1 MAAGP
6 SICAGWCHRGEL
18 LPRRVLVDNTA
29 PATLQALQLD
39 MVERDKN
46 SRDQPA
52 YPLAEAARYLR
63 LPAPTLRS
71 WVLGRS
77 YPKAGGLEQ
86 FQPLI
91 PLAQEKPPA
100 LSFYNLVEAHV
111 LHSLRSTHGV
121 EIKEVRKAIAYAES
135 QLNIQRLLLHQEL
148 RTGAGQL
155 FLEKYGELINLN
167 RSGQIAMR
175 KLFEGYL
182 ERVQWDEW
190 QFPVRL
196 YPFVVGESPA
206 ARTIAIDPAVAF
218 GRPVVARTR
227 VSTATIVERLDAGE
241 TPEELAE
248 DYGLKPEEIEE
259 AVIYER
265 AA

>member
-1 MAAGP
+1 MGD
-6 SICAGWCHRGEL
+6 R
-18 LPRRVLVDNTA
+18 N
-29 PATLQALQLD
+29 
-39 MVERDKN
+39 KN
-46 SRDQPA
+46 LRDQPA

-91 PLAQEKPPA
+91 PLAQEQPPA

-121 EIKEVRKAIAYAES
+121 EIKEVRKAVAYAES
-135 QLNIQRLLLHQEL
+135 RLNIRRLLLHKDL
-148 RTGAGQL
+148 RTVAGQL
-155 FLEKYGELINLN
+155 FLDKYGELINLN

-182 ERVQWDEW
+182 ERVQWDDW

-196 YPFVVGESPA
+196 YPFVAGEAPSS
-206 ARTIAIDPAVAF
+206 RSIAIDPDLAF
-218 GRPVVARTR
+218 GRPVIARTR
-227 VSTATIVERLDAGE
+227 ISTATIVERLDAGE

-248 DYGLKPEEIEE
+248 DYGLTSEEIEE